1 MADDSQMKMEALK
14 KVYAEVIMNTSKEAA
29 ARVMAAECKALS
41 FQQQLV
47 SLKEESLNM
56 LLRLKDH
63 FNSMLIEAE
72 ARSLKQEMKIEELEA
87 QLCEA
92 EGIIVD
98 LRDEFNQVQEHLEI
112 MRQTQE
118 KPLSNNHILVTNE
131 PVQECAP
138 QDNVPH
144 SFISQVSDTNSVL
157 VDNEKKAVSLH
168 TTAPYR
174 FFQDINDADLST
186 SSHLN
191 QLHAPNDDCSSIIMQ
206 NRETDLCRNGS
217 TQRICAFQGNL
228 PNVMLPSSQSEDPKN
243 LLNVQSTTNAE
254 ETLFCRQHE
263 NDSVNIFS
271 KTNQSNVKNIPLRQL
286 SQHSSCYE
294 DQAVKSLRRST
305 RKNAKYR
312 EAIAS
317 LQGSRK
323 KFEKTRLQHIHG
335 PLKRCS
341 SVVNVPVEF
350 PMGVVEMDPKK
361 IKVCC
366 VSESDDLNLGCNFEN
381 VACAGE
387 GNGAETREDSWDK
400 SHTVTD
406 GALQDSV
413 LVDVPIAK
421 GFGSSHCQLLKN
433 VVCAEEGNGTKEA
446 LIDKSHTI
454 PDDALQDSLLID
466 VPISEEFGSSHC
478 PLAGRDRVLKF
489 TFHRKRRKTVL
500 GKIDENIL
508 HDRDTPKRGLEN
520 PTDVAVMENGISKM
534 KCM

>member
-1 MADDSQMKMEALK
+1 MGDDSQMKIEALK
-14 KVYAEVIMNTSKEAA
+14 KVYAEVIVNTSKEAA
-29 ARVMAAECKALS
+29 ARVMVAERKALS

-47 SLKEESLNM
+47 SLKEDSLNM

-98 LRDEFNQVQEHLEI
+98 LRDEFNQVQEQLEI

-131 PVQECAP
+131 PVQEYAP

-157 VDNEKKAVSLH
+157 VDNEKKAVSLQ
-168 TTAPYR
+168 TTALNYR
-174 FFQDINDADLST
+174 FFKDMNDADLSA

-191 QLHAPNDDCSSIIMQ
+191 QLHANDDCSSIIMQ

-228 PNVMLPSSQSEDPKN
+228 PNVMLPSSQSEDPKI
-243 LLNVQSTTNAE
+243 LLNIQSTANAE
-254 ETLFCRQHE
+254 ETLFRRQHE
-263 NDSVNIFS
+263 NDSVSIFS

-286 SQHSSCYE
+286 SQHSSCYK

-323 KFEKTRLQHIHG
+323 KFEKTRLQHFHG
-335 PLKRCS
+335 PLKRCT

-421 GFGSSHCQLLKN
+421 GSGSSICQLLKN
-433 VVCAEEGNGTKEA
+433 VVCAEEGNGTHTKLA

-454 PDDALQDSLLID
+454 PALKDSLLVD
-466 VPISEEFGSSHC
+466 VPILEEFGSSHS

-500 GKIDENIL
+500 GKLMRTSFMIGT
-508 HDRDTPKRGLEN
+508 HQRG
-520 PTDVAVMENGISKM
+520 D
-534 KCM
+534 